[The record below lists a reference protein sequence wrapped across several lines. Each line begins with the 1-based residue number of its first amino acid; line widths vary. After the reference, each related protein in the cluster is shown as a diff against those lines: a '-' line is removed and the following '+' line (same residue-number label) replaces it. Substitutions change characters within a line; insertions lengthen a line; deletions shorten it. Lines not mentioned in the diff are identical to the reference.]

1 MREIARRFYP
11 GVSHR
16 EVAHLL
22 RRTWLL
28 YQQGPWRR
36 TSSELKPP
44 HGAGTLDAALWTL
57 CWIRD
62 YVPSEMVIRRARS
75 LFVIHWTCSA
85 RPSFEMEAN
94 TMAAGFEPATATDL
108 EQSGVFYTGAGVD
121 LSELLPPRAAEKLRM
136 LRQQAK
142 DLHALR
148 PDLLDRQEANTARG
162 DKERWLQR
170 LLAPRS
176 ENGFNLPESDPEVVL
191 ARQELEK
198 LADEA
203 RRLEERNQRRTEQWR
218 SASLVVQAVEDWLK
232 NGRPGG
238 VVLEEFDGPSR
249 RRCGRARACSMPS
262 NACADASREL
272 RADAHQDREPRRF
285 RARHAKRRTREQV
298 AALAGRGAVS
308 VSRLIEHD
316 GEIEMPSQQLR
327 VTGPATHRPA
337 VGFSEVSDIA
347 IVAWLHQEVLIAR
360 LDAEIDAE
368 SDDKQALSVE
378 ARQQQEAEVLARA
391 CSLSRARGKR
401 R

>member
-1 MREIARRFYP
+1 MDLVLDQGLCAVRDGDQAR
-11 GVSHR
+11 
-16 EVAHLL
+16 
-22 RRTWLL
+22 
-28 YQQGPWRR
+28 
-36 TSSELKPP
+36 
-44 HGAGTLDAALWTL
+44 AL
-57 CWIRD
+57 
-62 YVPSEMVIRRARS
+62 A
-75 LFVIHWTCSA
+75 FVIHWTCSA

-238 VVLEEFDGPSR
+238 VVLEEFDGRAAAVAEGRELVRCHRTLAPTRSRAAR
-249 RRCGRARACSMPS
+249 RRASHPIRAVSERACQ
-262 NACADASREL
+262 A
-272 RADAHQDREPRRF
+272 AH
-285 RARHAKRRTREQV
+285 AR
-298 AALAGRGAVS
+298 AGRGAGS
-308 VSRLIEHD
+308 ARR
-316 GEIEMPSQQLR
+316 GQRQP
-327 VTGPATHRPA
+327 
-337 VGFSEVSDIA
+337 VG
-347 IVAWLHQEVLIAR
+347 
-360 LDAEIDAE
+360 
-368 SDDKQALSVE
+368 
-378 ARQQQEAEVLARA
+378 RA
-391 CSLSRARGKR
+391 
-401 R
+401 